1 MTETPGGPR
10 TLAVRF
16 TGSGSEYF
24 RIWMVNLLLI
34 VVTLGLYLPF
44 AKVRRLRYFYGNT
57 LVDDQPLAFH
67 GQPWAMLRGH
77 VLLLTLFGLYAVAG
91 QVSPLSALVA
101 FVILAA
107 IWPALWRAGLAFR
120 LANTS
125 WRGLRFAF
133 HGDVAGAY
141 AALAPMGVGAA
152 LVLAGPVWMGTPT
165 EAEPLTPGV
174 KAVFAGMAITLLT
187 LPWVLARI
195 KRYQHDHYA
204 WAGEQTQFAAGI
216 GAFYWWALKLLVMA
230 VLGMAAISGALFGL
244 APSGGAE
251 TNGLWWVAGPLV
263 LVLGF
268 YLLMGLLL
276 YPWGITRL
284 QNLVWNA
291 TTSAQLR
298 FDSQLALGA
307 TMRLHLVNSALTLLT
322 LGLYRPFAA
331 VAMARLRLEAVTV
344 HAHTDPATW
353 QVGAGTAGADA
364 AGEAAGDFFG
374 FDLGL

>member
-1 MTETPGGPR
+1 MTQDTPR

-24 RIWMVNLLLI
+24 RIWIVNLLLI
-34 VVTLGLYLPF
+34 IVTLGFYLPF

-57 LVDDQPLAFH
+57 VVDDQPLAFH
-67 GQPWAMLRGH
+67 GQPWAMFRGH
-77 VLLLTLFGLYAVAG
+77 VLLLVLFGLYAVAG
-91 QVSPLSALVA
+91 QVSPVAALVA

-133 HGDVAGAY
+133 RGDLLGAY
-141 AALAPMGVGAA
+141 ATLAPMGLGVA
-152 LVLAGPVWMGTPT
+152 LMLAGPAWMGAPT
-165 EAEPLTPGV
+165 QAQPLAPGV
-174 KAVFAGMAITLLT
+174 TVVFAGMAITLLT

-204 WAGEQTQFAAGI
+204 WAGEQTRFGAGP
-216 GAFYWWALKLLVMA
+216 GAFYGWALKLL
-230 VLGMAAISGALFGL
+230 GMATLAMVAL
-244 APSGGAE
+244 GGA
-251 TNGLWWVAGPLV
+251 VAGVVFGSGQDAKGPWLIYGPVV
-263 LVLGF
+263 LIFVF
-268 YLLMGLLL
+268 YGVMGLLL
-276 YPWGITRL
+276 YPWGIVRL
-284 QNLVWNA
+284 QNMVWNA
-291 TTSAQLR
+291 TTSDQLR
-298 FDSQLALGA
+298 FDSRLALGA
-307 TMRLHLVNSALTLLT
+307 TVRLHAVNIVLTLLT

-331 VAMARLRLEAVTV
+331 VSMARLRLEAVTV
-344 HAHTDPATW
+344 QAQTDPATW